1 MEDPNVIA
9 NLFPADD
16 RRGYA
21 LETICMS
28 ENKSRYI
35 PPQREKKS
43 DIRSR
48 ESTAS
53 LDDKEGTA
61 PDNTSCPGLQLAF
74 DSGPKAGPGLVL
86 GTDPDCD
93 IVLPQLRNISRRHC
107 YITFDSQR
115 RLILRDFSRY
125 GTIVSYNDKGRETR
139 RRFTWILSAPPV
151 SQRNGS
157 NESIEPNEP
166 VVIEIQ
172 YIRFRIVV
180 SRHDQDPDLYI
191 ANVDQFLLGALGFQS
206 GSSTATASGVAS
218 PLPID
223 PIRIGQET
231 LGTGAFAIVKRHWDV
246 STGVEYAY
254 KEPLNKRSLEGSELS
269 LSETTT
275 ILCQGLSALV
285 DLHGREI
292 PIVHRDIKPA
302 NILLQSRDPLHIKLT
317 DFGFSRA
324 SNDLTT
330 LCGTPLYLAPEVYRK
345 RSYTPAVDIWS
356 LGVVAFECAYGLPDR
371 HGYHGKDWCEML
383 VDQVNDWENGDLI
396 DLLSSAMIVMDPKL
410 RRSAWDCYMEVLQL
424 SERCRTPTPTSFAQL
439 VTDEQAQGPLR
450 SLYSLSS
457 AKLNMR
463 LIVSASIAD
472 PEWQTPLQH
481 EEPTTPLHRS
491 DVRNIRSDAPS
502 PSSGAPT
509 IIGNAESA
517 PGIDLF
523 GSGWLQDPNCVG
535 STVAAMGQESSN
547 LSNWSEWDTEVTENF
562 RRYVP
567 RSIPQ
572 PVYEQNDDYDRPPSS
587 GNQEINSEDRLA
599 AHLLY
604 AIHQGESS

>member
-74 DSGPKAGPGLVL
+74 DSRPKAGPGLVL

-254 KEPLNKRSLEGSELS
+254 KEPLNKRRFDRRSWEREAEIMGQISHEKSISMPSPRLILEYIPCGSLEGSELS

-275 ILCQGLSALV
+275 ILYQGLSALA

-356 LGVVAFECAYGLPDR
+356 LGVVAFECAYSLPDR

-457 AKLNMR
+457 A
-463 LIVSASIAD
+463 VS
-472 PEWQTPLQH
+472 T
-481 EEPTTPLHRS
+481 
-491 DVRNIRSDAPS
+491 
-502 PSSGAPT
+502 
-509 IIGNAESA
+509 AEY
-517 PGIDLF
+517 F
-523 GSGWLQDPNCVG
+523 
-535 STVAAMGQESSN
+535 
-547 LSNWSEWDTEVTENF
+547 
-562 RRYVP
+562 
-567 RSIPQ
+567 
-572 PVYEQNDDYDRPPSS
+572 
-587 GNQEINSEDRLA
+587 
-599 AHLLY
+599 
-604 AIHQGESS
+604 